1 MNRRERLLQK
11 LKELQTGPKRSLGQ
25 NFLIADGVIER
36 ILERA
41 GRPGFSELL
50 EIGPGLGALTEGLI
64 EISRGAAGAR
74 FRVIELDRAFVQD
87 WLSRG
92 VEVVEGDALQLDWAA
107 LGLQGGARLVS
118 NLPYQISSSLVID
131 RSVWPNGIASMVLM
145 FQKEVAKR
153 ITAHARSEDY
163 GLLSVI
169 AQVGWTVNVVS
180 EAGPGDF
187 YPPPRVAS
195 RVLGFERRSTAPEPL
210 EYAAFLKFA
219 KAAYSHRRKLMVR
232 NLEPLVGNRARLER
246 LLAEQGH
253 SIQARVE
260 ELSPEQLLAYFRSV
274 RLADAVV
281 EHKPDGG

>member
-1 MNRRERLLQK
+1 MTRRERLLEK

-64 EISRGAAGAR
+64 EISAKFAGSR
-74 FRVIELDRAFVQD
+74 LRVIELDRAFADD
-87 WLSRG
+87 WRSRG
-92 VEVVEGDALQLDWAA
+92 VEVIEGDALQIDWAA
-107 LGLQGGARLVS
+107 LALKPGARLVS

-131 RSVWPNGIASMVLM
+131 RSVWPTGVASMVLM
-145 FQKEVAKR
+145 FQKEVAR
-153 ITAHARSEDY
+153 RVTAQARSEDY

-169 AQVGWTVNVVS
+169 AQIGWTVNVVS

-195 RVLGFERRSTAPEPL
+195 RVLGFERRADAPDEV
-210 EYAAFLKFA
+210 EFAAFLKFA
-219 KAAYSHRRKLMVR
+219 KAAYSHRRKLMVK
-232 NLEPLVGNRARLER
+232 NLEPLVGNRERLES
-246 LLAEQGH
+246 LLVEHGH

-260 ELSPEQLLAYFRSV
+260 ELSPEKLLAYFRSV
-274 RLADAVV
+274 RMA
-281 EHKPDGG
+281 GGK

>member
-1 MNRRERLLQK
+1 MTRRERLLEK

-41 GRPGFSELL
+41 AKPGFSELL

-64 EISRGAAGAR
+64 EISARLAGSR
-74 FRVIELDRAFVQD
+74 LRVIELDRAFADD
-87 WLSRG
+87 WRARG
-92 VEVVEGDALQLDWAA
+92 VEVIEGDALQIDWAELA
-107 LGLQGGARLVS
+107 LKPGARLVS

-131 RSVWPNGIASMVLM
+131 RSVWPFGVTSMVLM
-145 FQKEVAKR
+145 FQKEVARR
-153 ITAHARSEDY
+153 ITAQARSEDY

-169 AQVGWTVNVVS
+169 AQIGWTVNVVS

-195 RVLGFERRSTAPEPL
+195 RVLGFERRADAPDEA
-210 EYAAFLKFA
+210 EFAAFLKFA
-219 KAAYSHRRKLMVR
+219 KAAYSHRRKLMVK
-232 NLEPLVGNRARLER
+232 NLEPLVGNRERLES
-246 LLAEQGH
+246 LLVEHGH

-274 RLADAVV
+274 RLA
-281 EHKPDGG
+281 GGK

>member
-1 MNRRERLLQK
+1 MTRRERLLEK
-11 LKELQTGPKRSLGQ
+11 LKALQTGPKRSLGQ

-64 EISRGAAGAR
+64 EISAR
-74 FRVIELDRAFVQD
+74 SSGSRLRVIELDRAFADD
-87 WLSRG
+87 WRLRG
-92 VEVVEGDALQLDWAA
+92 VEVIEGDALQIDWRA
-107 LGLQGGARLVS
+107 LALKPGARLVS

-131 RSVWPNGIASMVLM
+131 RSVWPTGVASMVLM
-145 FQKEVAKR
+145 FQKEVARR
-153 ITAHARSEDY
+153 ITAQARSEDY

-169 AQVGWTVNVVS
+169 AQIGWTVSVVS

-195 RVLGFERRSTAPEPL
+195 RVLGFERRADAPDET
-210 EYAAFLKFA
+210 EFAAFLKFA
-219 KAAYSHRRKLMVR
+219 KAAYSHRRKLMVK
-232 NLEPLVGNRARLER
+232 NLEPLVGNREQLEN
-246 LLAEQGH
+246 LLVEHGH

-260 ELSPEQLLAYFRSV
+260 ELSPERLLAYFRSV
-274 RLADAVV
+274 RMA
-281 EHKPDGG
+281 GGK